1 MKRRLPFYLC
11 IYVLIF
17 GVIIAFGAILNNSI
31 SVFCESTNIQRLHT
45 FVIDAGHGEPDGGA
59 TSCTGV
65 LESEINL
72 EIAHRLNDLMH
83 LLGMQTVMIRSN
95 ENSVYTDGKSI
106 ASKKVSDLKQR
117 LKIIEETDNAVLV
130 SIHQNHFADDRYSGA
145 QVFFASTEN
154 SAELA
159 KKIQERFRTTIN
171 PTSKRQP
178 KKAENVYLMQ
188 HIKCTGILIE
198 CGFLSNPQEEYKLRD
213 TAYQKQL
220 AGIVATE
227 LSQYFY
233 AP

>member
-171 PTSKRQP
+171 PTSKWS
-178 KKAENVYLMQ
+178 Q
-188 HIKCTGILIE
+188 HIPL
-198 CGFLSNPQEEYKLRD
+198 
-213 TAYQKQL
+213 
-220 AGIVATE
+220 V
-227 LSQYFY
+227 QYI
-233 AP
+233 P

>member
-72 EIAHRLNDLMH
+72 AIAHRLNDLMH

-213 TAYQKQL
+213 KAYQKQL
-220 AGIVATE
+220 AGIIATE